1 MDEGDIR
8 DGNVYQYDRA
18 LYLNIISCHHICFD
32 KLAMC
37 GYWAMFG
44 SKLREKLKQ
53 PSTLKRFNLLMGIL
67 LALSGISVL
76 LQ

>member
-1 MDEGDIR
+1 
-8 DGNVYQYDRA
+8 
-18 LYLNIISCHHICFD
+18 
-32 KLAMC
+32 
-37 GYWAMFG
+37 MFG

-53 PSTLKRFNLLMGIL
+53 PSTLKRFNLVMGIL